1 VSNSTALPTSNPA
14 RRPISHANHEE
25 ETYIRFLWDAF
36 KTNYSAEKYEFAN
49 LAFHLLYMS
58 FVCFSVW
65 QIRAARRADFDK
77 AMVGFQSEVENKLAS
92 ADTPFKFFENLKE
105 SAIFRF
111 IKLVGCNNEQVGEFS
126 KFVKQRNRIAH
137 PSGTVFFNSKE
148 NIDNQIEQVMV
159 EIEHIQQHMTPV
171 LHDCLHAFLEENADQ
186 DGWEYSLPKDQIN
199 AGLIHTYYF
208 SRKDIDACLAFDISA
223 FDGHADA
230 GPIRELFAT
239 FRETYKVEAEE

>member
-1 VSNSTALPTSNPA
+1 MDEAL
-14 RRPISHANHEE
+14 RIHDYLPISYANREE
-25 ETYIRFLWDAF
+25 EAYIRFLWDAF
-36 KTNYSAEKYEFAN
+36 ETNYNAEKYEFAN

-77 AMVGFQSEVENKLAS
+77 AMVGFQSEVENKLAN

-111 IKLVGCNNEQVGEFS
+111 IKLVGCDNQQVGEFS

-148 NIDNQIEQVMV
+148 NIDEQIEQVMV
-159 EIEHIQQHMTPV
+159 EIDHIQQHMTPV
-171 LHDCLHAFLEENADQ
+171 LHDCLRTFLEQNADSEE
-186 DGWEYSLPKDQIN
+186 WEYSLPKDQIDS
-199 AGLIHTYYF
+199 ALIHVHYF

-223 FDGHADA
+223 FDGHAAAD
-230 GPIRELFAT
+230 PIRELFGNFQEAYRT
-239 FRETYKVEAEE
+239 EAED

>member
-1 VSNSTALPTSNPA
+1 MDEALQIHDYL
-14 RRPISHANHEE
+14 PISYANREE
-25 ETYIRFLWDAF
+25 EAYIRFLWDAF
-36 KTNYSAEKYEFAN
+36 ETNYSAEKYEFAN

-65 QIRAARRADFDK
+65 QIRAARRADFDM

-111 IKLVGCNNEQVGEFS
+111 IKLVGCDNQQVGEFS

-148 NIDNQIEQVMV
+148 NIDAQIEQIMV
-159 EIEHIQQHMTPV
+159 EIDHIQQHMTPV
-171 LHDCLHAFLEENADQ
+171 LHDCLRTFLEQNADPEE
-186 DGWEYSLPKDQIN
+186 WEYSLPKDQID
-199 AGLIHTYYF
+199 AALIHAHYF
-208 SRKDIDACLAFDISA
+208 SHKDIDACLAFDISA
-223 FDGHADA
+223 YDGHAAADS
-230 GPIRELFAT
+230 IRELFSS
-239 FRETYKVEAEE
+239 FREAYRTEAED

>member
-1 VSNSTALPTSNPA
+1 MDEAL
-14 RRPISHANHEE
+14 RIHDYLPISYANREE
-25 ETYIRFLWDAF
+25 EAYIRFLWDAF
-36 KTNYSAEKYEFAN
+36 ETNYNAEKYEFAN

-77 AMVGFQSEVENKLAS
+77 AMVGFQSDVENKLAS

-111 IKLVGCNNEQVGEFS
+111 IKLVGCDNQQVGEFS

-148 NIDNQIEQVMV
+148 NIDAQIEQIMV
-159 EIEHIQQHMTPV
+159 EIDHIQQHMTPV
-171 LHDCLHAFLEENADQ
+171 LHDCLRTFLEQNADPEE
-186 DGWEYSLPKDQIN
+186 WEYSLPKDQID
-199 AGLIHTYYF
+199 AALIHVHYF
-208 SRKDIDACLAFDISA
+208 SRKDIDASLSFGISA
-223 FDGHADA
+223 FDNHTDA
-230 GPIRELFAT
+230 ASIQVLFDA
-239 FRETYKVEAEE
+239 FRDTYQVEAEG